1 MVPTICIADF
11 PLAGTTVDTVNRWM
25 YVRQQQR
32 PQNIA
37 KVKPWIFA
45 SEQMQSRSVSETLPT
60 SRENYLRELENTNT
74 VRNRSMS
81 HKKFQL
87 VEPYRKFHPKK
98 KGKIIKYY
106 LKIVSAILCNS
117 VAKYLA
123 YLAAKIHI
131 YIFDLNKG

>member
-45 SEQMQSRSVSETLPT
+45 SEEMQSQSVSETLPT
-60 SRENYLRELENTNT
+60 SRENYPWELKNTNT
-74 VRNRSMS
+74 VRNRSTS

-87 VEPYRKFHPKK
+87 VEPYRKFHPKR
-98 KGKIIKYY
+98 KGKVTKYCVKNGFSI
-106 LKIVSAILCNS
+106 LICNAI
-117 VAKYLA
+117 AKYLA
-123 YLAAKIHI
+123 YLVAS
-131 YIFDLNKG
+131 

>member
-37 KVKPWIFA
+37 KVKSWILV
-45 SEQMQSRSVSETLPT
+45 SEQMQSRSASETLPT
-60 SRENYLRELENTNT
+60 FRENYPRELENTST
-74 VRNRSMS
+74 VRNRPMS

-87 VEPYRKFHPKK
+87 IEPYRKFHPKK
-98 KGKIIKYY
+98 KGKISGKYY
-106 LKIVSAILCNS
+106 LKYFGFGIPMRNSAPRSI
-117 VAKYLA
+117 
-123 YLAAKIHI
+123 YLAAS
-131 YIFDLNKG
+131 